1 MTTQNLKKTKNPK
14 LVLLLLMIILLGP
27 FGFAVML
34 IQKGNTHQFRLS
46 NHGDLITPP
55 KDIHSIATMQ
65 NQKLD
70 GKWWLVYVP
79 SDKCELACEDVLY
92 DMRQIKTALGKNSE
106 RLGKL
111 IITQGNC
118 NKYCD
123 PQLKQNKSK
132 LVKVKLS
139 TQEHSALFNSTADG
153 LYIIDPRGY
162 LMMHYEIDTPPKDIL
177 TDLKRLLKISKIG

>member
-1 MTTQNLKKTKNPK
+1 MTTQNLKKTKHPK
-14 LVLLLLMIILLGP
+14 LVLILLTVILLGP
-27 FGFAVML
+27 FCFAVML
-34 IQKGNTHQFRLS
+34 IQKGNIHQFRLS

-55 KDIHSIATMQ
+55 KDIHEIETLQ

-79 SDKCELACEDVLY
+79 SEKCELSCEGVLY
-92 DMRQIKTALGKNSE
+92 DMRQIKTALGKDSE

-111 IITQGNC
+111 LITQTSC

-123 PQLKQNKSK
+123 KYLKQNASQ
-132 LVKVKLS
+132 LVKIKLS
-139 TQEHSALFNSTADG
+139 VQEHSRLFNNTADG